1 MINQNQKIN
10 KKREHIAPLF
20 KTVVSVNT
28 QGNLIID
35 HEWVNPKKILERLND
50 DNYYKY
56 ILASIVKH
64 CMSESVTFDE
74 RLNKL
79 LKNI

>member
-1 MINQNQKIN
+1 MINKKAN
-10 KKREHIAPLF
+10 KKRELNAPLF
-20 KTVVSVNT
+20 KTCVSVDTNG
-28 QGNLIID
+28 QLIID
-35 HEWVNPKKILERLND
+35 HEWVNPKKIIERLND

-79 LKNI
+79 LKQI